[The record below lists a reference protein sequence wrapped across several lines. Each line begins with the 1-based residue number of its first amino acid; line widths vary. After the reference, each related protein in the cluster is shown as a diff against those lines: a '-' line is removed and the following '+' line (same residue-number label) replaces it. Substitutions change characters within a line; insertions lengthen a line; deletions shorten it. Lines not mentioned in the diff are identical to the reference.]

1 MTYIT
6 LLSFILFMIGL
17 IIFIQLN
24 TKNEHDENFIDL
36 RKVKKGDNIV
46 LISGLHGIV
55 DAIDDNKNIVTID
68 CDGVYFDYDMYAI
81 KEVLSQEELSGA

>member
-1 MTYIT
+1 MIYIS
-6 LLSFILFMIGL
+6 LLAFISIMIGL
-17 IIFIQLN
+17 IIYIQLSS
-24 TKNEHDENFIDL
+24 KNEKDENFIDL

-68 CDGVYFDYDMYAI
+68 CDGVYFDYDMYSI

>member
-1 MTYIT
+1 MIYIS
-6 LLSFILFMIGL
+6 LLAFISIMIGL
-17 IIFIQLN
+17 IIYIQLSS
-24 TKNEHDENFIDL
+24 KNEKDENFIDL

>member
-1 MTYIT
+1 MIYIS
-6 LLSFILFMIGL
+6 LLAFISIMIGL
-17 IIFIQLN
+17 IIYIQLSS
-24 TKNEHDENFIDL
+24 KNEKDENFIDL

-55 DAIDDNKNIVTID
+55 DAIDNNKNIVTID

>member
-1 MTYIT
+1 MIYIS
-6 LLSFILFMIGL
+6 LLAFISIMIGL
-17 IIFIQLN
+17 IIYIQLSS
-24 TKNEHDENFIDL
+24 KNEKDENFIDL

-81 KEVLSQEELSGA
+81 KEVLSQEEISGA

>member
-1 MTYIT
+1 MIYIS
-6 LLSFILFMIGL
+6 LLAFISIMIGL
-17 IIFIQLN
+17 IIYIQLSS
-24 TKNEHDENFIDL
+24 KNEKDENFIDL

-68 CDGVYFDYDMYAI
+68 LF
-81 KEVLSQEELSGA
+81 

>member
-1 MTYIT
+1 MIYIS
-6 LLSFILFMIGL
+6 LLAFISIMIGL
-17 IIFIQLN
+17 IIYIQLSS
-24 TKNEHDENFIDL
+24 KNEKDENFIDL

-55 DAIDDNKNIVTID
+55 DTIDDNKNIVTID

>member
-24 TKNEHDENFIDL
+24 TKNEHNENFIDL

-46 LISGLHGIV
+46 LISGLHG
-55 DAIDDNKNIVTID
+55 IDDNKNIVTID

>member
-1 MTYIT
+1 MIYIS
-6 LLSFILFMIGL
+6 LLAFISIMIGL
-17 IIFIQLN
+17 IMYIQVSS
-24 TKNEHDENFIDL
+24 KNEKDENFIDL

>member
-1 MTYIT
+1 MIYIS
-6 LLSFILFMIGL
+6 LLAFISIMIGL
-17 IIFIQLN
+17 IIYIQLSS
-24 TKNEHDENFIDL
+24 KNEKDENFIDL

-46 LISGLHGIV
+46 LISGLHGII

>member
-1 MTYIT
+1 MIYIS
-6 LLSFILFMIGL
+6 LLTFISIMIGL
-17 IIFIQLN
+17 IIYIQLSS
-24 TKNEHDENFIDL
+24 KNEKDENFIDL

>member
-1 MTYIT
+1 MIYIS
-6 LLSFILFMIGL
+6 LLAFISIMIGL
-17 IIFIQLN
+17 IIYIQLSS
-24 TKNEHDENFIDL
+24 KNEKDENFIDL

-55 DAIDDNKNIVTID
+55 DAIDDNKNIVTI
-68 CDGVYFDYDMYAI
+68 YFDYDMYAI